1 MKVIIIGGGAS
12 GFAAAIT
19 AKRKN
24 HDVTIL
30 EKNPQFLKK
39 LKITGN
45 GRCNYYNDDQS
56 LYHYNSQNNELISRI
71 INDKNLEK
79 ISTFFDSLGII
90 PKISNGYY
98 YPFSNQAISIC
109 SSLILEA
116 KSLGVILK
124 EEVEVKK
131 IEKEE
136 KFKVITTKGIYEA
149 DKIIIATGGKSY
161 EKTGSNGFGY
171 QELKRLGHNINP
183 LLPGLTPLIISDPKK
198 DWKGVRTEASL
209 KLLEDNKVIREEKGE
224 VQLAEDGIS
233 GICTMQLS
241 SAISK
246 GLYLDKTESI
256 EINFMPF
263 LQEDFIKFMDD
274 RAKLMKNRTIIEL
287 LEGILNYKLI
297 KTLLKQEE
305 NLTWNECT
313 SKEKE
318 TIKNKLLSYVVQVKN
333 TKSFDHAQITLG
345 GVSLL
350 DINLETMESSKIKGL
365 YIAGELLDLSGDCG
379 GYNLTIAWI
388 TGIKAGESL

>member
-1 MKVIIIGGGAS
+1 
-12 GFAAAIT
+12 
-19 AKRKN
+19 
-24 HDVTIL
+24 
-30 EKNPQFLKK
+30 
-39 LKITGN
+39 
-45 GRCNYYNDDQS
+45 
-56 LYHYNSQNNELISRI
+56 
-71 INDKNLEK
+71 
-79 ISTFFDSLGII
+79 
-90 PKISNGYY
+90 
-98 YPFSNQAISIC
+98 
-109 SSLILEA
+109 
-116 KSLGVILK
+116 
-124 EEVEVKK
+124 
-131 IEKEE
+131 
-136 KFKVITTKGIYEA
+136 
-149 DKIIIATGGKSY
+149 
-161 EKTGSNGFGY
+161 
-171 QELKRLGHNINP
+171 
-183 LLPGLTPLIISDPKK
+183 
-198 DWKGVRTEASL
+198 
-209 KLLEDNKVIREEKGE
+209 
-224 VQLAEDGIS
+224 
-233 GICTMQLS
+233 
-241 SAISK
+241 
-246 GLYLDKTESI
+246 
-256 EINFMPF
+256 MPF